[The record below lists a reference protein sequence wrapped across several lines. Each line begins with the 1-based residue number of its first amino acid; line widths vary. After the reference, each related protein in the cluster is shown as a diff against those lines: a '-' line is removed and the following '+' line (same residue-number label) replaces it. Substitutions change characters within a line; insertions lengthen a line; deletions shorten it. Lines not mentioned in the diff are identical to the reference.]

1 MESSK
6 DLATNAGK
14 DLGKDFTNSSK
25 ILLNSNKDLPNLSPQ
40 ESFFDLK
47 IIYNNINYI
56 YILLILI
63 VLILIGYYLYNKYI
77 VKNNK
82 KSKSENKEEQHNN
95 EGEEDNNN
103 EGEEENNNNIKNDNI
118 KKDNTK
124 SDNTKSDNTKSDN
137 TKTDNNKK
145 EILKNVLNP
154 REEYYVIDKKGNPI
168 LINTYI
174 PDIINNNLVK
184 IEEIKNLQNLNSKLQ
199 HDLTKINNEKLKTV
213 QRPKLNHPGENQH
226 IPENILLTEA
236 EDENIATQDLTNEEI
251 AELKSQ
257 LQSLQ
262 RNQKYQV
269 SALND
274 EDGD

>member
-118 KKDNTK
+118 KK
-124 SDNTKSDNTKSDN
+124 DNTKSDNTKSDN